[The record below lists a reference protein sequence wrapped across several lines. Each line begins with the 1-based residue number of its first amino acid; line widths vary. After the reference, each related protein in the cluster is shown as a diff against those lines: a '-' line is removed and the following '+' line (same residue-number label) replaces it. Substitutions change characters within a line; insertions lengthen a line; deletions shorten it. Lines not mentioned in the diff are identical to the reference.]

1 LLTAKMTKMKKRKT
15 AKTGDLTDVKKDQ
28 QQSPESFTMDMP
40 EVKDIPGQE
49 NIVPPK
55 FREMQDTTIS
65 SAGEEG
71 EGILDDL
78 NEDDD
83 IVSSNTSN
91 VSPQEKKLL
100 KKSAG
105 HQPTEESEDFKQMA
119 LDDKDEDGELLNEK
133 GIKQDRS
140 GNDLDTP
147 GTELDDDDEN
157 IGEEDEEN
165 NIYSQSQKD

>member
-1 LLTAKMTKMKKRKT
+1 MKKRNIATT
-15 AKTGDLTDVKKDQ
+15 ADLKDSKKDQ
-28 QQSPESFTMDMP
+28 QKLQPESFTMDMP

-49 NIVPPK
+49 NIVPPN

-65 SAGEEG
+65 SSGEEG
-71 EGILDDL
+71 EGILDNL
-78 NEDDD
+78 NEEDA
-83 IVSSNTSN
+83 ITGSSAVDVT
-91 VSPQEKKLL
+91 PQEKKLL

-105 HQPTEESEDFKQMA
+105 HQPTAETEDFEKMA
-119 LDDKDEDGELLNEK
+119 LDDRDADGELLNER

-147 GTELDDDDEN
+147 GSELDDDDEN

-165 NIYSQSQKD
+165 NLYSQSQKD